1 MDQDHIK
8 KYSELPTVLK
18 IKRIV
23 QENPTV
29 RTFYFDHELGS
40 KPGQFVMLWLPGVDE
55 IPISIAYDNGKE
67 FALTICK
74 VGAMTEKIFELIEGD
89 QLGIR
94 GPYGTYFNFKAGDK
108 IALVAGGYG
117 AAPLYNLAHEA
128 VAAGCEVDF
137 IIGARS
143 KDNLVYIERLEALDN
158 VNLHIATD
166 DGSAGF
172 KGYTTVILADLLKE
186 KKIDHIMSCGPEM
199 MMKAVGKIGDDAGV
213 NTQLS
218 VERYMKCGFGVCGQ
232 CTLDPLGIRTCVSGP
247 VMNNKILNMLEE
259 FGSYHRDDVGKK
271 QYF

>member
-29 RTFYFDHELGS
+29 RTFYFDYELGS

-74 VGAMTEKIFELIEGD
+74 VGSMTEKIFELIEGD

-143 KDNLVYIERLEALDN
+143 KDNLVYIERLEVLDN
-158 VNLHIATD
+158 VHLHIATN